1 MLINWIFDRRCSCDL
16 GLDYNIRLRPV
27 ETINPGNKTG
37 LNDEEAVGRWLSRAQ
52 LVPVAQNV
60 QVDNGSWRCRFSYF

>member
-1 MLINWIFDRRCSCDL
+1 MLINSIFDRRCSCDL
-16 GLDYNIRLRPV
+16 GLDYDQSR
-27 ETINPGNKTG
+27 EKKTG

>member
-1 MLINWIFDRRCSCDL
+1 LTDAAHVISDSI
-16 GLDYNIRLRPV
+16 
-27 ETINPGNKTG
+27 TINPGKKTG

-60 QVDNGSWRCRFSYF
+60 QEDIDSWRCRFSYF